1 MNHVFKSFVLCI
13 YLTIS
18 TISTIVSA
26 DDPKFEHWPVDLKIN
41 GTIIIAGPLSDF
53 DLIKNTIAASKRKQ
67 KTTILTD
74 DSTTQQTSV
83 SLRSV
88 FGDNKNVQT
97 VKTDGTTKQLESILR
112 GSQFVL
118 WHGIDPLSEALTK
131 AATDCQ
137 SAFAKFIDDGKT
149 LVVVGSP
156 AEIVSEFYL
165 PSAEGQTKE
174 ATGLNLIPDCVVETE
189 FSGSADDQNRLLN
202 VLKNHPRC
210 VGIGLAPNSLLV
222 LSGRRA
228 RVAGKGTAK
237 FLLAPND
244 RDPLRAQTIRPGSAG
259 RSRNLDSTLIDLM
272 QWRRAAIDRTL
283 DPFPAAKPNK
293 PFVENGMLMIVG
305 GGGIPRGLMRQ
316 FIEAAGGK
324 DHAKLV
330 FIPCAE
336 SETVGKTQRM
346 VISWKR
352 AGVKHATYIH
362 TKDRNQSNTDEKFHA
377 SLKDATGIW
386 FGGGRQWN
394 FSDSYYGTKTHQLMK
409 DVLKRGGVV
418 GGSSAG
424 ASIQA
429 NYLARATPIGNSQI
443 MAFGYERGG
452 LGFISG
458 VAIDQHFSQR
468 RRHNDMTQ
476 LVNTH
481 PQLLGIGIDES
492 TAIIVQKSKAK
503 VVGRGKVHFY
513 DRTQPVVPG
522 KPDFIALGQGAEY
535 DLAEREVLE
544 KTEAEYDHND
554 DSSQSSAPK
563 EKRRRGNNLFTTGK
577 KTKST

>member
-1 MNHVFKSFVLCI
+1 MFKTLVVCI
-13 YLTIS
+13 FLAT
-18 TISTIVSA
+18 TTIVSA

-41 GTIIIAGPLSDF
+41 GTIIVAGSLSDL
-53 DLIKNTIAASKRKQ
+53 DLLKDTLAEPKRKQ

-74 DSTTQQTSV
+74 DLTDQETQD
-83 SLRSV
+83 SLQSV
-88 FGDNKNVQT
+88 FDDNKDVEI
-97 VKTDGTTKQLESILR
+97 VKTDGTTKQFESILQA
-112 GSQFVL
+112 SQCVL
-118 WHGIDPLSEALTK
+118 WHGTSLLTDSLTK
-131 AATDCQ
+131 ATTDSQ
-137 SAFAKFIDDGKT
+137 SAFAKFIDAGKT

-165 PSAEGQTKE
+165 PTAGQSQE
-174 ATGLNLIPDCVVETE
+174 AVGLNLTPDCVIQTE
-189 FSGSADDQNRLLN
+189 FSGSADDQNHLLS
-202 VLKNHPRC
+202 VLTKHPRC

-222 LSGRRA
+222 LSGRKM

-237 FLLAPND
+237 FFLAAND
-244 RDPLRAQTIRPGSAG
+244 RDPLRTQTIRPGRSR
-259 RSRNLDSTLIDLM
+259 RSRNSNNALIDLT

-283 DPFPAAKPNK
+283 DPFPAAKPDK
-293 PFVENGMLMIVG
+293 PFVENGTLMIVG
-305 GGGIPRGLMRQ
+305 GGGTPRGLMQQ
-316 FIEAAGGK
+316 FIKAAGGK
-324 DHAKLV
+324 DAKLV

-336 SETVGKTQRM
+336 SDTVGKNQRM
-346 VISWKR
+346 VSSWKR

-362 TKDRNQSNTDEKFHA
+362 TKDRNQSNTDEAFLDP
-377 SLKDATGIW
+377 LKDATGIW

-394 FSDSYYGTKTHQLMK
+394 FSDSYYGTQTHQLMK
-409 DVLKRGGVV
+409 DVLQRGGVV

-424 ASIQA
+424 ASIQT

-468 RRHNDMTQ
+468 RRHKDMTQ
-476 LVNTH
+476 LVDTH

-513 DRTQPVVPG
+513 DRTQPVVPD

-535 DLAEREVLE
+535 DLAERKVLE
-544 KTEAEYDHND
+544 EP
-554 DSSQSSAPK
+554 DS
-563 EKRRRGNNLFTTGK
+563 E
-577 KTKST
+577 